1 MAEGGHVGRLV
12 VLLICSLVL
21 FAAGATAQV
30 PSVWQGGVVNGASF
44 RPANAPGGGVAA
56 GSIVSIFG
64 SHLANSTVEGA
75 SLPLPT
81 TLGGVSVRI
90 GGLAA
95 PLFFVSAGQINAQVP
110 WGVATGTS
118 TVTVTNGGASSTPVN
133 VTIQDS
139 SPGLFSQARD
149 GRGPG
154 AVLNYVPERQAY
166 VTNTPGAT
174 VNPSGIVT
182 IYGTGFGR
190 VTNPPADGTAAGAG
204 TQTTVATPVVMIGG
218 RQATI
223 RSSGLA
229 PNYVGLYQ
237 INAVIPTGTPEGCYL
252 PVTVAFGSNV
262 SNAVTIG
269 VTNNRVDCNVAT
281 SGSTGLS
288 IGGSY
293 GYATFSKITTQTPF
307 ISSGLLP
314 QPADRIDAFFRRY
327 QTRTP
332 TSLALYPPVG
342 GGCNVWL
349 FRADSLPT
357 DTSMTTDIGLNAG
370 TLTLSRTGFIS
381 QALGLKQVGE
391 YGYELGQNV
400 IQASGVW
407 TLTGS
412 GGPDVGQFSVTQTLP
427 SLLFTMRDFGVPGGS
442 GMFSQSSP
450 LNLSW
455 SCPDAG
461 DPVGVS
467 VASFDATTKLMGMA
481 FCSFSCGNGTGQ
493 VGADVLK
500 QLPLSGQSGATIVS
514 VYTPNAAKI
523 PPIKASGLT
532 QGAFGLVITST
543 MSGLQL
549 VQ

>member
-1 MAEGGHVGRLV
+1 VGRLV
-12 VLLICSLVL
+12 PLLICSLVL
-21 FAAGATAQV
+21 FAAGAEAQV

-64 SHLANSTVEGA
+64 SNLANSTVTAG
-75 SLPLPT
+75 SVPLQT
-81 TLGGVSVRI
+81 TLGGVTVRI
-90 GGLAA
+90 GGIAA

-110 WGVATGTS
+110 WAVATGTS
-118 TVTVTNGGASSTPVN
+118 TLTVSNGAATSTPVS
-133 VTIQDS
+133 VTVQDS
-139 SPGLFSQARD
+139 SPGLFSQASD

-174 VNPSGIVT
+174 INPSGIVS

-190 VTNPPADGTAAGAG
+190 VTSPPADGAAAGAA
-204 TQTTVATPVVMIGG
+204 TQTTIVTPVVMIGG

-281 SGSTGLS
+281 SGSTGLY
-288 IGGSY
+288 IGGSF

-349 FRADSLPT
+349 FRADSAPN

-370 TLTLSRTGFIS
+370 TLTLSRTGFS
-381 QALGLKQVGE
+381 QALESKQVGE

-407 TLTGS
+407 TLAGS
-412 GGPDVGQFSVTQTLP
+412 GGPDVGHFTVTQTLP
-427 SLLFTMRDFGVPGGS
+427 SLLFTMRDFGTPGGS

-467 VASFDATTKLMGMA
+467 LASFNAGTKLMGMA

-500 QLPLSGQSGATIVS
+500 QLPLSSQAAAIVS
-514 VYTPNAAKI
+514 VAYTPNPAKI
-523 PPIKASGLT
+523 PAIKASGLT